1 MSGGDWK
8 ELFNAACEGEIEL
21 VRYHARNGVD
31 LDYAHPEFLST
42 PLVGCILAGQ
52 PAVAHLLLD
61 EGANPLLHS
70 EFDGVTPVQAAR
82 QLGLTDVEVR
92 LRSLG
97 APEPVVPG
105 LLGGGWWGQALWD
118 RMPWRAVPRRWL

>member
-8 ELFNAACEGEIEL
+8 ELFNAACEGDIEL
-21 VRYHARNGVD
+21 VRYHAKNGVD

-42 PLVGCILAGQ
+42 PLVACILAQ
-52 PAVAHLLLD
+52 QAPSAHLLLD

-70 EFDGVTPVQAAR
+70 EFDGLTPVQAAR
-82 QLGLTDVEVR
+82 QAGLADVEAR

-97 APEPVVPG
+97 APEPVDPVRPWER
-105 LLGGGWWGQALWD
+105 GWAQALWD
-118 RMPWRAVPRRWL
+118 RMPWRTIPRRWL

>member
-8 ELFNAACEGEIEL
+8 ELFAAACEGDIEL
-21 VRYHARNGVD
+21 VRYHAKNGVD

-42 PLVGCILAGQ
+42 PLVACILAQ
-52 PAVAHLLLD
+52 QAPAAHLLLD

-70 EFDGVTPVQAAR
+70 EFDGLTPVQAAR
-82 QLGLTDVEVR
+82 QAGLADVEAR

-97 APEPVVPG
+97 APEPVDLHRPWKTG
-105 LLGGGWWGQALWD
+105 WGQAIWD
-118 RMPWRAVPRRWL
+118 RMPWRTIPRRWL